1 MADDWKFQVLHKH
14 KLKLE
19 NDEEEKF
26 RLAEEKRTIQ
36 ENIERRKM
44 NNHRQLQQNM
54 QDRIAEEQ
62 LQLRLKEDE
71 RKRVQQKHIEENK
84 ESYKIAR
91 DMEEDKAIELEK
103 KNNEKKSLSFDLL
116 KQIGSNKSKLMK
128 MMNNK
133 REQESIERK
142 RLEDI
147 TLAQK
152 LENIR
157 KTDLLGSKVDDYK
170 GANDSF
176 KKVQHELMK
185 KSNFSFIDEGWR
197 MEKEKIIESN
207 NKTESKKQSNREC
220 STFNEKIKSDM
231 EESKIR
237 EEMVKE
243 SKLRERGV
251 METQVK
257 QDLLREKN
265 EKGRKQQ
272 NYRNDIE
279 QQILRNAQTRKARE
293 NYLNEQLA
301 KLKSYQTNLDLIDRK
316 ESEIPIDKSNPFRI

>member
-1 MADDWKFQVLHKH
+1 MHKH

-19 NDEEEKF
+19 NDEEEKL
-26 RLAEEKRTIQ
+26 RLAEERRSIE
-36 ENIERRKM
+36 ENIENRKLSD
-44 NNHRQLQQNM
+44 HQQLLQNM
-54 QDRIAEEQ
+54 QDRIVEET
-62 LQLRLKEDE
+62 LQMRLKEEE

-91 DMEEDKAIELEK
+91 DMEQDKASELEK
-103 KNNEKKSLSFDLL
+103 KHNEKKSLSFDLL

-133 REQESIERK
+133 RELESIERK
-142 RLEDI
+142 RLEDVS
-147 TLAQK
+147 LAQK

-157 KTDLLGSKVDDYK
+157 KTDLLRSKVDDYK
-170 GANDSF
+170 GANDSY

-185 KSNFSFIDEGWR
+185 KSNFSFLDEGWR
-197 MEKEKIIESN
+197 MEKQKIIESN
-207 NKTESKKQSNREC
+207 SMTESKKKSNMEC
-220 STFNEKIKSDM
+220 SAFNEKIKSDL
-231 EESKIR
+231 EEIKNR

-243 SKLRERGV
+243 SELRERSV
-251 METQVK
+251 MEKQVK
-257 QDLLREKN
+257 QDLAREEI
-265 EKGRKQQ
+265 EKRSKQQ

-301 KLKSYQTNLDLIDRK
+301 QIKNYQTNLDLIDRK
-316 ESEIPIDKSNPFRI
+316 ESENPIDKSNPFRI